1 MSRSRINLMTAMLMR
16 FMTACCL
23 VASATAFVPSQRR
36 IVRPATASTVVAA
49 ATSGVDH
56 DNVVVGRRAAIGAAI
71 GVLGI
76 VNAEVAS
83 ASGGA
88 TAGGAYLIR
97 AKQRYNDR
105 VVAGAAAFMALGTI
119 NPKDP
124 FFLGEKE
131 GPAAD
136 FLTAAFL
143 LANSFRSNSTTAPDN
158 LPTVKAFK
166 AFKAEYEA
174 MLKSAGK
181 KNAPDTADHY
191 AKAKDLLQAYLV
203 KVELAK

>member
-1 MSRSRINLMTAMLMR
+1 MMAMIR
-16 FMTACCL
+16 FITTFGCL

-36 IVRPATASTVVAA
+36 VVRPATASPVVAA
-49 ATSGVDH
+49 AAAGGVDDH
-56 DNVVVGRRAAIGAAI
+56 DNVVVGRRAAIA
-71 GVLGI
+71 VLGLLT

-105 VVAGAAAFMALGTI
+105 VTTGAAAFMALGTI
-119 NPKDP
+119 NLKDP
-124 FFLGEKE
+124 FFQLEKSGKEEE
-131 GPAAD
+131 GPSKD

-166 AFKAEYEA
+166 AFKVEYDA
-174 MLKSAGK
+174 VLG
-181 KNAPDTADHY
+181 
-191 AKAKDLLQAYLV
+191 
-203 KVELAK
+203 